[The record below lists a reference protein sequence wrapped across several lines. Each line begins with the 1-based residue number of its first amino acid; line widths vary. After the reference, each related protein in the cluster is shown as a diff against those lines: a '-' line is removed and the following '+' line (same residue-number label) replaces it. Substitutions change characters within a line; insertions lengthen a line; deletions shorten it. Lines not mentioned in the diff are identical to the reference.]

1 LDGRKL
7 YWYEEGPL
15 HKALKLLEV
24 ISACDIA
31 AGHFVTDLHSKRRHG
46 MDDSGCWVVQSGWW
60 HAYGP
65 LPNGGPAQGA
75 APIETMG
82 RKEEETAFSR
92 WP

>member
-1 LDGRKL
+1 MDGRKL
-7 YWYEEGPL
+7 YWHEEGPL
-15 HKALKLLEV
+15 HKALTPLEV

-31 AGHFVTDLHSKRRHG
+31 AGHFVTDLS
-46 MDDSGCWVVQSGWW
+46 SGCWFVQSGWW

-75 APIETMG
+75 APIDTMG
-82 RKEEETAFSR
+82 RKEEETAFSQ